1 MQYISQKKKL
11 IIQMNITNDEYQ
23 TCKDIQF
30 FYICTNYI
38 INTGFGGKKFKE
50 NCYNCSILLTVLHIL
65 I

>member
-30 FYICTNYI
+30 F
-38 INTGFGGKKFKE
+38 
-50 NCYNCSILLTVLHIL
+50 LHL
-65 I
+65 YELYTCN